1 SDQLGDQ
8 ITVGRQGVVRTH
20 GARMLAVVV
29 HRAND
34 DPWIPDERGRAR
46 TQSDS
51 TGVAPQPSFCG
62 RSMTR
67 ATTEAI
73 FDPNPELFQSVNRQ
87 QPAEGKRSCVC
98 PPLTS
103 GVENEPGPSSR
114 RARSVPGLF

>member
-1 SDQLGDQ
+1 M
-8 ITVGRQGVVRTH
+8 RKGVVRTH

-73 FDPNPELFQSVNRQ
+73 FDPNPELFQSVSRQ
-87 QPAEGKRSCVC
+87 Q
-98 PPLTS
+98 
-103 GVENEPGPSSR
+103 
-114 RARSVPGLF
+114 SVPAWATT